1 MAGGVQETGEY
12 ARRVRQVGSAGLYGI
27 LDMGYVDEGR
37 MERVAAELLH
47 GGVGVLQLRAKG
59 YSPADVVGL
68 VRRSA
73 PGLAG
78 MCREHG
84 VPLIV
89 NDFPEVAVELGADGV
104 HVGQD
109 DGALADVRDVVGGEM
124 IVGRSTHSPEQA
136 RQALRR
142 SRRGR
147 HWRRGLTTSGMV
159 LFSRRRRRKGA
170 RVLGWRGWRVCSGR
184 WGGVFRCFVLAASS
198 RRIWNWCLPRVPGVW

>member
-12 ARRVRQVGSAGLYGI
+12 ARRVRQVGRAGLYGI
-27 LDMGYVDEGR
+27 LDMGYVDEGS

-59 YSPADVVGL
+59 YGPAEVIGL

-78 MCREHG
+78 MCRDHG
-84 VPLIV
+84 VPLVV
-89 NDFPEVAVELGADGV
+89 NDFPEVAVELV
-104 HVGQD
+104 
-109 DGALADVRDVVGGEM
+109 
-124 IVGRSTHSPEQA
+124 
-136 RQALRR
+136 RR

-170 RVLGWRGWRVCSGR
+170 RVSVWRGWRGCSGR
-184 WGGVFRCFVLAASS
+184 WVTASRCFASAASS
-198 RRIWNWCLPRVPGVW
+198 RRIWNWCLSRVPSVW